1 MNINFNETVF
11 TQLSESLDTMFP
23 EIINVFF
30 EETTASIKQLE
41 QEIHNKNLD
50 NIHNIAHKI
59 KSSSKT
65 FGAYGLTDLLEQLE
79 KTNDIESIEK
89 TNILT
94 SIKSEYAS
102 VKEHIRSKI
111 A

>member
-1 MNINFNETVF
+1 MNHNFSDAVF
-11 TQLSESLDTMFP
+11 NQLSESLDTMFP

-41 QEIHNKNLD
+41 QEIKHKNLD

-79 KTNDIESIEK
+79 KANDIESNEI
-89 TNILT
+89 TLLLT
-94 SIKSEYAS
+94 SIKSEYTS